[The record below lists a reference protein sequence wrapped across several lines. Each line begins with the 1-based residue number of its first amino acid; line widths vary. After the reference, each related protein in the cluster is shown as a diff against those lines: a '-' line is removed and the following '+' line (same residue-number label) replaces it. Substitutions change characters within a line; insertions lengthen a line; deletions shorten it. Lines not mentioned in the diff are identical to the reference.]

1 MLMSHTIIWTE
12 IVPFLEEILQYEHLP
27 GWGRVYKRLTRRGE
41 YWQQQQR
48 NSGTKKKDT
57 RGGKI
62 YEKANHCIG
71 VGNGNAFWCLICL
84 CTRAG

>member
-41 YWQQQQR
+41 YWQ
-48 NSGTKKKDT
+48 
-57 RGGKI
+57 
-62 YEKANHCIG
+62 
-71 VGNGNAFWCLICL
+71 
-84 CTRAG
+84 